1 MGALAV
7 GGMNRALTLWTG
19 FVLAFAALS
28 YSLRF
33 TEGKPPKDLLYKWV
47 TVEGNLVQY
56 AIIAAIIYGIAGV
69 AGNRHEVFALRRPT
83 SWGTAARI
91 GLGIGIFMIVLT
103 RLLGPI
109 LQPGREQGITPDVW
123 QPKHA
128 AAYIANGIVI
138 AVVAPIVEEL
148 TFRGLG
154 YSLIVRY
161 GKWAAI
167 VLTGVAFGLAHGL
180 VEAFPF
186 LAAFGMGLAYLRSRV
201 SSVYPG
207 MIVHGLFNAVAL
219 TLSVAGKPQVDI
231 LRACAAAWFA
241 LSPF

>member
-1 MGALAV
+1 MGRV
-7 GGMNRALTLWTG
+7 NRALILWAG

-33 TEGKPPKDLLYKWV
+33 TEGKPPKNLLYKWV
-47 TVEGNLVQY
+47 TVEGNLIQF
-56 AIIAAIIYGIAGV
+56 AIIAAIVYGIAGL
-69 AGNRHEVFALRRPT
+69 AGSRRDVFALRRPT
-83 SWGTAARI
+83 SWWTAARI
-91 GLGIGIFMIVLT
+91 GVAIGVGMIVLT
-103 RLLGPI
+103 QLLGPI
-109 LQPGREQGITPDVW
+109 LQPGREQGITPDTW
-123 QPKHA
+123 QPRHA

-154 YSLIVRY
+154 YSLLVRY

-167 VLTGVAFGLAHGL
+167 GTTGLAFGFVHGL

-201 SSVYPG
+201 NSVYPG

-219 TLSVAGKPQVDI
+219 TVSVAGKPQVDI

-241 LSPF
+241 LLPF